1 MAPFAARAV
10 PHLVSVVATAAA
22 TVLLTG
28 LLVAGVPPTASAG
41 PAEGSPA
48 AFAAESRSATNHER
62 TSRGRRPLAAD
73 ACLTRHAR
81 RQAERMAAAGR
92 LSHSPDLRR
101 VARACGLRAW
111 GENVARTL
119 STDDG
124 RGVVGLWMDS
134 PGHRRNLLDGSYRR
148 VGHAAVRRGGGWWVV
163 QLLGRRR

>member
-1 MAPFAARAV
+1 MARVGARITVGREAV
-10 PHLVSVVATAAA
+10 LGYRVRAQGLDRRPDGRHRVTGAD
-22 TVLLTG
+22 VLDLGVQDTG
-28 LLVAGVPPTASAG
+28 TGGALWALANRGV
-41 PAEGSPA
+41 
-48 AFAAESRSATNHER
+48 
-62 TSRGRRPLAAD
+62 PLAAD
-73 ACLTRHAR
+73 ACLARHAR

-92 LSHSPDLRR
+92 LSHTPDLGR

-134 PGHRRNLLDGSYRR
+134 PGHRRNLLDGTYRR
-148 VGHAAVRRGGGWWVV
+148 VGHAAVRKGGGWWVV